1 MTLFDLLHDVSVW
14 CGHSLKD
21 GHQEGST
28 LSHAQRLCGDKM
40 RVKEEISIRR
50 TGNPMSE
57 GGEVLRRSGHS
68 VNNVEAGIKGP
79 TSEFECVRRS
89 AHHQARS
96 PR

>member
-1 MTLFDLLHDVSVW
+1 MTSVY
-14 CGHSLKD
+14 GAGILSKMATRRVV
-21 GHQEGST
+21 Q